1 MVLLLHADSKNQ
13 IKIMKKVFAM
23 FAVAGLLFTA
33 SCGNKEVTE
42 EATEEVEVVIE
53 ETEEA
58 VEETVEEATEEVE
71 GAVEGATE
79 EVKEVVEG

>member
-1 MVLLLHADSKNQ
+1 
-13 IKIMKKVFAM
+13 MKKVFAM

-71 GAVEGATE
+71 GATE
-79 EVKEVVEG
+79 EVKVEVKG